1 MTTDPHERY
10 EELVAG
16 HALSA
21 LEPEDEQLLL
31 QHLASCAACERAV
44 DLHRETLAHLAYA
57 VDLPP
62 PLPDSVWD
70 SIRGQVLAS
79 GTPASF
85 SPAEAATPVDLA
97 AERRRRGR
105 TRGAAVLSA
114 AAALALVAGL
124 AAWNV
129 SLQRDRAQLTAAA
142 ERLSAAVA
150 ELQSGP
156 AQTVPLRS
164 TGGDV
169 TAVALVHPDR
179 VSLVVDGLER
189 NDPSSSI
196 YVLWGKS
203 GNAPAQAVASFDV
216 PGGEVSVVRDL
227 ALPSGGGAVP
237 ELLVITREPGRTAP
251 AATEQPALATGRRA

>member
-1 MTTDPHERY
+1 MTVDPHERY

-21 LEPEDEQLLL
+21 LEPEDEQFLL
-31 QHLASCAACERAV
+31 QHLASCASCERAV

-57 VDLPP
+57 VDSPP
-62 PLPDSVWD
+62 PLPDSVWEG
-70 SIRGQVLAS
+70 IRGQVLAS

-85 SPAEAATPVDLA
+85 SPAEQAAAPVDLA
-97 AERRRRGR
+97 AERKRRSLR
-105 TRGAAVLSA
+105 RGAAVLSA
-114 AAALALVAGL
+114 AAALALFAGL
-124 AAWNV
+124 GAWNV
-129 SLQRDRAQLTAAA
+129 SLQRDRAELTAAT
-142 ERLSAAVA
+142 EGLVA
-150 ELQSGP
+150 EMESGP

-169 TAVALVHPDR
+169 TAVAVVHPDR
-179 VSLVVDGLER
+179 ISLVVDGLER

-203 GNAPAQAVASFDV
+203 GNAPASALASFDV
-216 PGGEVSVVRDL
+216 PSGDVTVVRDL
-227 ALPSGGGAVP
+227 VLPPGGGEVP
-237 ELLVITREPGRTAP
+237 ELFVLTREPGRTAP